1 MIAPI
6 NDILHYV
13 DDVAARFHPRQI
25 VLFGSYAYG
34 DPTEDSDVDV
44 LVVSNKRQSSMQ
56 QVLKIRRAIPA
67 PFSLDL
73 IVRSRSEIL
82 RRIGWND
89 FFLAEIMQKGLTV
102 YDADDPRVGGQG
114 RRRLRRRLA
123 TASIA

>member
-6 NDILHYV
+6 NDIFHYV

-56 QVLKIRRAIPA
+56 QVLKIRQAIPA
-67 PFSLDL
+67 PFPLDL